1 MAKKLSVGWLIW
13 GAILGF
19 LLALVVRQFLGEG

>member
-1 MAKKLSVGWLIW
+1 MKISLKWLIW

-19 LLALVVRQFLGEG
+19 GLALVVRRYLGEG